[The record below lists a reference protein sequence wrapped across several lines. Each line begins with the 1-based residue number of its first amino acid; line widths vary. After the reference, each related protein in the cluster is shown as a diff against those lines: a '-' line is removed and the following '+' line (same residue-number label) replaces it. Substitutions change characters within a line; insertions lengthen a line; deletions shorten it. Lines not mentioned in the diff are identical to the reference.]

1 MPGLVTMIQELNEVV
16 APAKTKKVKK
26 VKAASEELDSGVVDD
41 DSSHRLTTKV
51 KKSKKVKKVKVET
64 EPETENVETPI
75 KKTKKRKQEDPDTP
89 KKKKAKKIEG
99 DSPDEGVKEGKADD
113 GSDSEDVPVEEPEM
127 PFKTEWFSISEE
139 TRKKLKLRGVIQ
151 LFPVQAKAY
160 TQVFEGQNVIVQS
173 RTGSGKTFA
182 FAIPI
187 VEKLQQ
193 NGEATR
199 KRGRYPRA
207 LILAPTR
214 ELASQICRDVE
225 SIATGLSACAVYG
238 GVSYEK
244 QENMLRKG
252 TDVVVGTPGRIKDM
266 LNKGTLN
273 FSELQIVALDEVD
286 RMLDMGFA
294 DAVDECISGCYES
307 GANPQT
313 LFFSATCP
321 TWVME
326 TARKYMETVPP
337 IINMVG
343 KNENRTSKTVRHLAI
358 KCGYHDWA
366 DVIGDLITA
375 YCGKSGRAII
385 FAQTK
390 KDCSDLALSDNISDS
405 QMIHGDIEQ
414 KTREQTLKAF
424 RDGKMRVLVGTDVA
438 ARGLD
443 IPEVDLVIQTG
454 PPQDIDS
461 YIHRSGRTGRA
472 GRSGICICLYK
483 PQEFYQLQK
492 VEHVAG
498 FKFELRGPVSS
509 IELEE
514 AAAKDVKT
522 QIAKLPAKSGER
534 FTEVAREMIAA
545 AEEEGSSAETLLASA
560 IAIMSGVTDCSSRS
574 MLNGKKGS
582 QTWQMNVKFELRSSG
597 FIFGIIE
604 KAISAEARGAAKG
617 MRLLLDNMGGV
628 FDLPSAMTEE
638 VEMKW
643 ADTETLT
650 LEKCEKLPEM
660 AELKFD
666 KSRGSSFGGA
676 SRGFGGGREARAYS
690 GRSFGGGRGGGSRGG
705 GRGGGSRGGG
715 GGSWNR
721 KKY

>member
-1 MPGLVTMIQELNEVV
+1 LSNRLICSMPGIVTVQPEQDVT
-16 APAKTKKVKK
+16 PSKKM
-26 VKAASEELDSGVVDD
+26 
-41 DSSHRLTTKV
+41 
-51 KKSKKVKKVKVET
+51 KKVKKVKVAEEVDSGLVEDLT
-64 EPETENVETPI
+64 PEIKVKKVKKVKKETENGTDEGTIV

-89 KKKKAKKIEG
+89 KKKKSKKIDSDAEIG
-99 DSPDEGVKEGKADD
+99 DDVVDEGEKVSS
-113 GSDSEDVPVEEPEM
+113 GSDSPVPEPKME
-127 PFKTEWFSISEE
+127 FEKEWLQISEV
-139 TRKKLKLRGVIQ
+139 TRKKLQARGVIQ
-151 LFPVQAKAY
+151 LFPVQAKTY
-160 TQVFEGQNVIVQS
+160 NQVFEGNDVIVQS

-187 VEKLQQ
+187 VEKLQGDQ
-193 NGEATR
+193 EQTR

-207 LILAPTR
+207 LVMAPTR
-214 ELASQICRDVE
+214 ELASQICRDIE
-225 SIATGLSACAVYG
+225 SIATGLSATAIYG

-266 LNKGTLN
+266 MNKGTLN
-273 FSELQIVALDEVD
+273 FSELQIVTLDEVD

-294 DAVDECISGCYES
+294 DAVDECIGACYEMS
-307 GANPQT
+307 RPQT

-321 TWVME
+321 SWVMD
-326 TARKYMETVPP
+326 TAVKYMEKVPP
-337 IINMVG
+337 VINMVG

-385 FAQTK
+385 FASTK
-390 KDCSDLALSDNISDS
+390 KDCSDLALSDQISDA

-414 KTREQTLKAF
+414 KTREQTLQAF

-443 IPEVDLVIQTG
+443 IPEVDLVIQTE
-454 PPQDIDS
+454 PPSDIDS

-483 PQEFYQLQK
+483 PQAFYNLQK

-498 FKFELRGPVSS
+498 FKFEQRGPVSGV
-509 IELEE
+509 ELEE
-514 AAAKDVKT
+514 AAARDVKL
-522 QIAKLPAKSGER
+522 QIAKLPEKSGAR
-534 FTEVAREMIAA
+534 FIEVAREMIAA
-545 AEEEGSSAETLLASA
+545 AEEDGSSAESLLASA

-582 QTWQMNVKFELRSSG
+582 QTWRMDVKFELRSSG
-597 FIFGIIE
+597 FIFALLE
-604 KAISAEARGAAKG
+604 KSISAEARAACKG
-617 MRLLLDNMGGV
+617 MRLLSDNLGGV
-628 FDLPSAMTEE
+628 FDLPSSMTEE
-638 VEMKW
+638 VEKKW
-643 ADTETLT
+643 GDTETLT
-650 LEKCEKLPEM
+650 LAKCDILPEM
-660 AELKFD
+660 APMKFD
-666 KSRGSSFGGA
+666 SSGGGGSDRRYGG
-676 SRGFGGGREARAYS
+676 GGGR
-690 GRSFGGGRGGGSRGG
+690 GRSFGGGRGGGGRGG
-705 GRGGGSRGGG
+705 GRGRGGG
-715 GGSWNR
+715 GGSWQR